1 MKGDTTTEKRRPPC
15 PLLPI
20 PEGPLSYRTL
30 RAEPGG
36 QALVPDEL
44 FDRARAYAN
53 DLWMRGLPARAL
65 LALCR
70 ALYLAPG
77 ELSEHRRQP
86 WDVFVWM
93 LRNHQGLD
101 FLGNPRISFVHQA
114 TRIRAEHVLKR
125 QRAWALW
132 YLSRAN
138 LPHLP
143 PDPKVSEDP
152 PALEELVVYL
162 NEAGLPG
169 EGTSFHDCLRQS
181 ASQALFH

>member
-15 PLLPI
+15 PLLPF

-30 RAEPGG
+30 RAETGG

-70 ALYLAPG
+70 AIYLDPRK
-77 ELSEHRRQP
+77 LNDHRRQP
-86 WDVFVWM
+86 WDAFVWM
-93 LRNHQGLD
+93 LSEHDGTG

-114 TRIRAEHVLKR
+114 TRMRPDFTLKR
-125 QRAWALW
+125 HRAWALW
-132 YLSRAN
+132 YLTRAT
-138 LPHLP
+138 LPDLP
-143 PDPKVSEDP
+143 PDPGSDETP
-152 PALEELVVYL
+152 PTVKALIAMLEEK
-162 NEAGLPG
+162 GLPD
-169 EGTSFHDCLRQS
+169 EGASFAACL
-181 ASQALFH
+181 ATAAG